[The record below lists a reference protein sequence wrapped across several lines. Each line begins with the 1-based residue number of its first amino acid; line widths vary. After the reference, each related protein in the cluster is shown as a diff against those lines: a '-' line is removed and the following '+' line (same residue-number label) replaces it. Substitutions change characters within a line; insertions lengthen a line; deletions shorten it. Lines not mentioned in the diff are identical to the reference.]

1 MDGKVK
7 QSKNDAIINEGENAV
22 TSLLIT
28 REVGVI
34 KPIHFTAL
42 NEFYFVESG
51 KATFSIG
58 QNTIV
63 AEKFSVVYIP
73 SLMPYSYFA
82 ENNAH
87 VWRFCVSER
96 YFADFYECYP
106 NKSLPNYLSDKALNE
121 KIYRYVF
128 DEFTN
133 RNLTELEKIAVANY
147 VLGKF
152 TAHYG
157 VKDKEVYGDSQVAE
171 IIRYIYNNYEKDITL
186 ESLAKEFCSSKMV
199 LSRKISK
206 YIGIDLRKF
215 ISDVRI
221 QAYMKMRNDK
231 KNASVSSVELAYRC
245 GFNSYGTFYRAYKRR
260 IGTNKEK
267 KADFC

>member
-1 MDGKVK
+1 MDGKSK
-7 QSKNDAIINEGENAV
+7 QTKTDAFNNDIENAV
-22 TSLLIT
+22 TSLLI
-28 REVGVI
+28 RKEIGAN
-34 KPIHFTAL
+34 KPVHFTAL
-42 NEFYFVESG
+42 NEFYYIESG
-51 KATFSIG
+51 KATFNVG
-58 QNTIV
+58 QNVIL
-63 AEKFSVVYIP
+63 AEKTSVVFIP
-73 SLMPYSYFA
+73 SLMPYSYSA
-82 ENNAH
+82 DKDAH
-87 VWRFCVSER
+87 VWRFCISER

-106 NKSLPNYLSDKALNE
+106 NKSLPNYLSDKVVNE

-128 DEFTN
+128 DEFN
-133 RNLTELEKIAVANY
+133 KRNLTELEKIAVANY

-157 VKDKEVYGDSQVAE
+157 VVEKEIYGDSQVAD

-186 ESLAKEFCSSKMV
+186 DSLAKEFCASKMV

-206 YIGIDLRKF
+206 YIGVDLRKF

-231 KNASVSSVELAYRC
+231 RYATVSSVELAYRC

-260 IGTNKEK
+260 IGAIDEQN
-267 KADFC
+267 